1 MRHPSLEAL
10 QCVSINHDAARRS
23 LQGGFIFL
31 NYDINLGLLSSKS
44 EIGLVKS
51 LAFRKKYSS
60 KNAIRLEIVALEIVA
75 VGFCFVNVVAIQTR

>member
-1 MRHPSLEAL
+1 M
-10 QCVSINHDAARRS
+10 
-23 LQGGFIFL
+23 

-75 VGFCFVNVVAIQTR
+75 VGFCFVNVVAIQLETR